1 MVIGNPPYVRQ
12 EKIKELKPAL
22 QKQYSCYTGV
32 ADLYVYFI
40 EGGYHWLKEDGVLC
54 YICSNKYFRAGYGK
68 KLRGFLSKQ
77 ATVKQVI
84 DFGDAPVFTAIAYPS
99 ILIFQKAAPEENR
112 LLAFNWEPGPP
123 VTEFEPIFAAN
134 KFRMP
139 QTALTSD
146 GWRLEQK
153 EVLDL
158 LAKLRG
164 SGQAVGGIC
173 GRAILLWH

>member
-1 MVIGNPPYVRQ
+1 MRMWASWRVGTRTTRITMPNFLIMEWMFGLEGGFDVVIGNPPYVRQ

-99 ILIFQKAAPEENR
+99 ISDFPESR
-112 LLAFNWEPGPP
+112 
-123 VTEFEPIFAAN
+123 
-134 KFRMP
+134 
-139 QTALTSD
+139 TARRTN
-146 GWRLEQK
+146 
-153 EVLDL
+153 
-158 LAKLRG
+158 
-164 SGQAVGGIC
+164 
-173 GRAILLWH
+173 